1 MKQICI
7 KVQNTSEDKIY
18 SVNLFKNKGNKV
30 LIEPVEKSELSFKD
44 ILDVV
49 YTHNAISSR
58 TFVKCNHD
66 YHKYQKR
73 QLSAS
78 FKNKDSVFDMV
89 IDPYQYQDEMILIAE
104 DIKLKDLILSYLMPE
119 STIYLDFY
127 IE

>member
-49 YTHNAISSR
+49 YTRNAISSKIL
-58 TFVKCNHD
+58 VKSYHD
-66 YHKYQKR
+66 YPKYQRR

-78 FKNKDSVFDMV
+78 FKNKDSVFDMQ
-89 IDPYQYQDEMILIAE
+89 IDPYQYQDAMILIAE
-104 DIKLKDLILSYLMPE
+104 DIRLKDLILSYLMPE
-119 STIYLDFY
+119 STIYLYFY
-127 IE
+127 IK